1 MKINARAPRTFPGIR
16 CSPRDRG
23 RNARRDRSL
32 SLHRDPNPEELPMQ
46 SLAIRL
52 LSGAALAVL
61 ATTQAPAAG
70 AQTAT
75 VTKITVIEPATV
87 MKGYRATKII
97 GTTVVNE
104 ANETVGKIDD
114 LVIRADD
121 KVVVAIVS
129 VGGFLGIGDHLVAV
143 PYESIQWRE
152 NTGVLPGATKERLK
166 AFPEFTYAAR
176 Q

>member
-1 MKINARAPRTFPGIR
+1 MLKFATAAAT
-16 CSPRDRG
+16 
-23 RNARRDRSL
+23 AL
-32 SLHRDPNPEELPMQ
+32 L
-46 SLAIRL
+46 L
-52 LSGAALAVL
+52 LSPMAAS
-61 ATTQAPAAG
+61 

-75 VTKITVIEPATV
+75 VTQITVIEPAQI
-87 MKGYRATKII
+87 MKGYRASKIV
-97 GTTVVNE
+97 GATLTNE

-129 VGGFLGIGDHLVAV
+129 VGGFLGVGDRLVAV

-166 AFPEFTYAAR
+166 TFPEFKYAAR
-176 Q
+176 